1 LDKLISFL
9 PIKSKVKIDESFA
22 EWFSGFA
29 DAEGTFIIRIL
40 EGRAVS
46 LTFRIKLHK
55 DDFEI
60 LYKIKNKLGIVVWFY
75 IVKPYPSYGVVWC
88 PSGTIPPLRG
98 GVVYEVN
105 HTVEVS
111 DFMKIK

>member
-1 LDKLISFL
+1 MDKLISFL

-60 LYKIKNKLGIVVWFY
+60 LYKIKNKLGMCQILWKSSSICGRKISRELDGINSY
-75 IVKPYPSYGVVWC
+75 IVMEKI
-88 PSGTIPPLRG
+88 TITKNFRL
-98 GVVYEVN
+98 YWL
-105 HTVEVS
+105 
-111 DFMKIK
+111 F